1 MQVLSIEKYNKQQTA
16 KWNADWDKA
25 KAEGRHW
32 GNMPQL
38 AFYIFDK
45 SYGYVAF
52 GGTKALWHKSKKGVI
67 AWWEQEEINRKVR
80 GW

>member
-1 MQVLSIEKYNKQQTA
+1 MQVLSIKKYNDQQTA

-25 KAEGRHW
+25 KAEGRDW
-32 GNMPQL
+32 SNMPQL

-45 SYGYVAF
+45 SHGYVAF
-52 GGTKALWHKSKKGVI
+52 EGSSALWHKTKKGVI
-67 AWWEQEEINRKVR
+67 EWWEQEQIKKKVR